1 MKESR
6 EEKLTILLGGWGV
19 VTPDCDELQAFV
31 DLYGVQDRRPIV
43 HPVNFGIWIS
53 INISVSVLI

>member
-1 MKESR
+1 MKETR

-43 HPVNFGIWIS
+43 HPVNFGIS

>member
-19 VTPDCDELQAFV
+19 VTPDCDKLQALV

-43 HPVNFGIWIS
+43 HPVNFGIS